1 MRESS
6 SGGLGNTY
14 EGCVGP
20 PPLKWRPGFPDD
32 PGILEL
38 SPDAERDFAA
48 AELEDEI
55 RQGREKRIRD
65 RYSLQAEAARL
76 LVAGR
81 HPSGH
86 RIASCG
92 KRRIRKSGDVEVWRS
107 PDGGAFFGNVQV
119 CSLLWL
125 CPVCAAKIS
134 ERRRLEL
141 REAIAA
147 ARERGLRVF
156 MLTFTIPHH
165 CRDQA
170 KDLCDRLLHARKLLQ
185 NRAWRR
191 WSKRI
196 GLRGMI
202 RALEVTYSRNGAH
215 VHIHALLF
223 CENGGASPSAAEL
236 LPHWK
241 RACLSAGLP
250 EPNEHGVDIQNADHA
265 ADYVGKWGLDS
276 ELTKSHIKRGRS
288 GSLTA
293 FDLLRVSAGL
303 LESEWMDR
311 ETAGRKFLEHATA
324 FTGRHQLVWTN
335 GLRAELGLVE
345 QERTDQELAEEK
357 TEDGEFVAAIPHLD
371 WRRVVRSQARA
382 ELLIVARKH
391 GAPGVRA
398 FLERLAETDRKTP
411 QHVWRN

>member
-1 MRESS
+1 
-6 SGGLGNTY
+6 
-14 EGCVGP
+14 
-20 PPLKWRPGFPDD
+20 
-32 PGILEL
+32 
-38 SPDAERDFAA
+38 
-48 AELEDEI
+48 
-55 RQGREKRIRD
+55 
-65 RYSLQAEAARL
+65 
-76 LVAGR
+76 
-81 HPSGH
+81 
-86 RIASCG
+86 
-92 KRRIRKSGDVEVWRS
+92 VWRS

-185 NRAWRR
+185 NRA
-191 WSKRI
+191 
-196 GLRGMI
+196 
-202 RALEVTYSRNGAH
+202 
-215 VHIHALLF
+215 
-223 CENGGASPSAAEL
+223 SAAEL
-236 LPHWK
+236 L
-241 RACLSAGLP
+241 
-250 EPNEHGVDIQNADHA
+250 
-265 ADYVGKWGLDS
+265 LDS
-276 ELTKSHIKRGRS
+276 ELTKSHIKRGRA

-293 FDLLRVSAGL
+293 FDLLRVSAGM
-303 LESEWMDR
+303 LESKWMDR
-311 ETAGRKFLEHATA
+311 ETAGRKFLEHANA

-335 GLRAELGLVE
+335 NLRAELGLGE
-345 QERTDQELAEEK
+345 QEKTDQELAEEK

-398 FLERLAETDRKTP
+398 FLERLAETDRKAP